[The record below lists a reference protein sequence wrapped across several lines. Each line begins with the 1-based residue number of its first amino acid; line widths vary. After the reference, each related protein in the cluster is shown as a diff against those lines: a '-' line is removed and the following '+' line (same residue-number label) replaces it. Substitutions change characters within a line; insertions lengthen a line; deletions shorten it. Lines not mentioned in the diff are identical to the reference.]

1 MLLKVGLWQPCSCF
15 LDSEFITGERERD
28 YKRKRSCPTGVMR
41 KKIITERILL
51 RSNNSW
57 NVYIPSTV
65 IRFME
70 KE

>member
-1 MLLKVGLWQPCSCF
+1 MLFKVGLWQPHSCL
-15 LDSEFITGERERD
+15 LDSEFIAGERERD

-51 RSNNSW
+51 RSYNSW
-57 NVYIPSTV
+57 NIYMPSTV

-70 KE
+70 EE